1 LPCPQDAA
9 ATANQQRSSSEG
21 KFKQDTDTTD
31 EWDARFVV
39 KNGNRRAVDQR

>member
-9 ATANQQRSSSEG
+9 ATADQQWSSSEG
-21 KFKQDTDTTD
+21 QFKQDTTD